1 MHLQYPIWEPRIR
14 VAIYIHVGDIS
25 YSLDTMDRSDND
37 KRWNFSDS
45 SDISE
50 SVKITDSIDTSYS
63 FNVFL

>member
-1 MHLQYPIWEPRIR
+1 
-14 VAIYIHVGDIS
+14 
-25 YSLDTMDRSDND
+25 MDRSDND